1 MLTSKSSP
9 SASTGHAVN
18 TEQREAAAPVAR
30 QCGRHGSRILV
41 LALNV
46 VCACACSM
54 ILPHPLTPEG
64 VAGDTRDCS
73 LELDRSRQVAACE
86 KTAAG
91 APTLVI
97 IRPSSRSLSDP
108 TIHDRSVVE
117 FTSDQ
122 SFANADRSRD
132 RWRVEL
138 LRKPSPRPSPHRLS
152 DGDLIYLWNVTAHR
166 YLRVSSP
173 EAAAADVRHRSDA
186 SIFALYKADVTNPN
200 RPSTC
205 DARVRD
211 GDYVYIRC
219 ARAQHVVSCIP
230 W

>member
-1 MLTSKSSP
+1 
-9 SASTGHAVN
+9 
-18 TEQREAAAPVAR
+18 
-30 QCGRHGSRILV
+30 
-41 LALNV
+41 
-46 VCACACSM
+46 M

-211 GDYVYIRC
+211 GDYVYIRSLEPSTWFRVSHGDLEP
-219 ARAQHVVSCIP
+219 ASLQLPSGRAPQSELTTGSVTDQRCRTDEGDQLLCGWVAKCLHP
-230 W
+230 